1 MGAEESTAQ
10 WDSDEENKAY
20 EGENSAPGESEDDED
35 CEKVFVEMSGPS
47 EEEKEASVGKNSIS
61 GESEDD
67 EAFDKM
73 AVDMSGPLS
82 GQEKQPVLEESDQ
95 DAMEETLEE
104 RQEEQ
109 GDPTR
114 AKRSTKKAFR
124 REVKAACAS
133 EPFQDLRY
141 PYLSMAPGVA
151 EHKSAVVDR
160 AIVVMQKEVDL

>member
-10 WDSDEENKAY
+10 WDSYEENKAY
-20 EGENSAPGESEDDED
+20 EGENSAPGESEDDE
-35 CEKVFVEMSGPS
+35 GY
-47 EEEKEASVGKNSIS
+47 
-61 GESEDD
+61 
-67 EAFDKM
+67 DKM
-73 AVDMSGPLS
+73 VVDKSGLVS

-141 PYLSMAPGVA
+141 PY
-151 EHKSAVVDR
+151 R
-160 AIVVMQKEVDL
+160 